1 MSGWNRDMDKMEWGA
16 GPVLVWHEPSR
27 APFVIYPRHSTV
39 EGVSGQPVTLFVVV
53 WPQQTRIT
61 ETKQAALHG
70 MTAWAAITEPT
81 A

>member
-39 EGVSGQPVTLFVVV
+39 DTTTDIVYTGWYSAVHLPAT
-53 WPQQTRIT
+53 T
-61 ETKQAALHG
+61 
-70 MTAWAAITEPT
+70 PT
-81 A
+81 T